1 MKCWEAED
9 LQEAYGVSAETYRL
23 AVDALVKA
31 LAGSRAEFWSALKI
45 AESAK
50 EDCLD
55 ALKAIDLHILNHKC
69 TPKLMDP

>member
-9 LQEAYGVSAETYRL
+9 LREAYGASGEAYRF

-31 LAGSRAEFWSALKI
+31 LTGSRAEFWSALKI

-50 EDCLD
+50 EDCND
-55 ALKAIDLHILNHKC
+55 ALKAIDLHLLNHKC
-69 TPKLMDP
+69 QPS